1 MRVYSKYKDYYDS
14 ATSLGID
21 ENVVYH
27 RTEET
32 IYLSEIYGKKQYKNL
47 LDEIQKIKDLCFEK
61 HKYYNFDRE
70 LVKSLIP
77 CKASFHN
84 QTMYYPSLVI
94 IGFCGHLYPLI
105 KLFGKMIYY
114 DLKEM
119 NNYIL
124 SNYTSVE
131 DVKKFKEI
139 ETMLNNIRKHNAKK
153 LFIDLDSPVFLLS
166 FRNFELDHPR
176 ITKNNE
182 LKKYEFYKVKNVIEA
197 HSEIEQFISNTL
209 VKRDEIKPV
218 SDEIKLLNHGFD
230 KLSFRKEKSVK
241 TR

>member
-1 MRVYSKYKDYYDS
+1 
-14 ATSLGID
+14 
-21 ENVVYH
+21 
-27 RTEET
+27 
-32 IYLSEIYGKKQYKNL
+32 
-47 LDEIQKIKDLCFEK
+47 
-61 HKYYNFDRE
+61 
-70 LVKSLIP
+70 
-77 CKASFHN
+77 
-84 QTMYYPSLVI
+84 
-94 IGFCGHLYPLI
+94 
-105 KLFGKMIYY
+105 
-114 DLKEM
+114 M

-166 FRNFELDHPR
+166 FSNFELDHPR